1 MEKITLCRA
10 VCQIC
15 PFCSLG
21 QKMGMKIDHIMMK
34 DGKMQ
39 VMKNNK
45 PMTMY
50 KDMILG
56 NGTEV
61 MTNGMVKM
69 KNNGMS
75 MTMKDGDM
83 IYMDGKM
90 SKMVNIGKMGKMEM

>member
-1 MEKITLCRA
+1 
-10 VCQIC
+10 
-15 PFCSLG
+15 
-21 QKMGMKIDHIMMK
+21 MMK